1 MDVSE
6 VKVLARRANEL
17 LVVSA
22 ILMVLSGFAV
32 VYSILVLTGKI
43 EPNKDLMY
51 VLYMLS
57 LFGGRHRYRRFS
69 NYYYHNPEKLAFWC
83 ALSYS
88 LEFAFF
94 FWVFIRRLSIPK
106 VIIEYDDFG
115 LYIYRKGMPVTLLR
129 YEALWSTY
137 VHEEVI
143 DSYEDFD
150 SSGSVSTKPSFWGLS
165 ATGAIRF
172 EVPNGFIT
180 VSGISRV
187 KEVEKE
193 IRKMVEKNRQ
203 EFIDE
208 LEENIKENQRQRELE
223 ELAKHNPD
231 T

>member
-6 VKVLARRANEL
+6 VKVLARRANGL
-17 LVVSA
+17 LVVSV
-22 ILMVLSGFAV
+22 ILMVVCGFAV
-32 VYSILVLTGKI
+32 VYSLLVLIGEI

-51 VLYMLS
+51 ALYMLS
-57 LFGGRHRYRRFS
+57 LFDGRHRHRHFHSYYRDM
-69 NYYYHNPEKLAFWC
+69 PERLAFRC
-83 ALSYS
+83 ALSFGM
-88 LEFAFF
+88 EFMFLL
-94 FWVFIRRLSIPK
+94 WILIRRLSIPR

-129 YEALWSTY
+129 YESLWSMY

-150 SSGSVSTKPSFWGLS
+150 SSGSVRMQQSLFGFS

-172 EVPNGFIT
+172 ETPNGFIV
-180 VSGISRV
+180 VSGISQV
-187 KEVEKE
+187 KTVEKE
-193 IRKMVEKNRQ
+193 IRRMVEKNRQ

-208 LEENIKENQRQRELE
+208 MEGRIEKSQRERELE
-223 ELAKHNPD
+223 ELAKHNTD

>member
-6 VKVLARRANEL
+6 VKVLARRANGL
-17 LVVSA
+17 LIVVPV
-22 ILMVLSGFAV
+22 LMFLCGFAAI
-32 VYSILVLTGKI
+32 YSVLVLTGEI
-43 EPNKDLMY
+43 EPDRGLMY
-51 VLYMLS
+51 ALYMLS
-57 LFGGRHRYRRFS
+57 LLGGRHRHRHFYS
-69 NYYYHNPEKLAFWC
+69 YYQDMPELLAFRC
-83 ALSYS
+83 SLSFGI
-88 LEFAFF
+88 EFMLLL
-94 FWVFIRRLSIPK
+94 WVLVRRLSIPK

-129 YEALWSTY
+129 YESLWSMY

-150 SSGSVSTKPSFWGLS
+150 SSGYMRTQQSLWGLS

-180 VSGISRV
+180 VSGVYRV

-193 IRKMVEKNRQ
+193 IKRMVRKNRD
-203 EFIDE
+203 EFIQAM
-208 LEENIKENQRQRELE
+208 EERIEKNQRQRELE
-223 ELAKHNPD
+223 ELAKHNPN